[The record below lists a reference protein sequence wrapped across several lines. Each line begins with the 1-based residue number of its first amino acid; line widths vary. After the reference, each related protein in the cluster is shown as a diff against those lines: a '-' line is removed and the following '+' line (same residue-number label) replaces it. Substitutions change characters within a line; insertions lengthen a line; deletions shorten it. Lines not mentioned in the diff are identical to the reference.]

1 MANNIK
7 GITIEFDGKVSKLQ
21 KALSTVKKASSD
33 TFKELNKINNG
44 LKFNPSNIELI
55 GMKHKKLQDRVKET
69 ADKLELLKSADEKAK
84 AQLAKGDLSQ
94 DEYNKL
100 RREIIETESKL
111 KNFKKEVESLPNV
124 KIEALGAKFEQ
135 VGKKLE
141 KVGSKITSIGTELTT
156 KLTLPLVGI
165 GTVSFKSAADLQ
177 DAMGATE
184 QIFGDASD
192 SMKDWASGIE
202 SYYGIAEGE
211 ALEYSNTMGAML
223 QNIGGLSET
232 EAAKQAQTLTE
243 LAGDLSAMFG
253 GSTQDAINAL
263 TGALKGNTTMLDNY
277 GMGVNDATIKAKA
290 FEMGLYS
297 GTGAMDLQTKQA
309 ATLALI
315 MEQTGAAQG
324 QASRESDGASGSM
337 KALTTT
343 IKDLSTNIGEVLLPI
358 ITPMIQKISE
368 WIEKF
373 KALSPETQ
381 NMIVKI
387 GLTAAVI
394 GPLLVVLGTLIT
406 TIGKVSI
413 ALKGIMLFANANPF
427 ILLATGI
434 AAAVALIVKN
444 WDAIKAKTSEVWNS
458 VYTTISTK
466 IKNAKNKV
474 KSVVDSIKGFF
485 NFKFKW
491 PSIPMPHFGISPR
504 GWKIGDLL
512 KGSIPKLGIKWY
524 AQGGIF
530 DNPSLIGVGEAG
542 SEAVIPT
549 HKLDKFL
556 EEGVNRVLNRVNG
569 NQGQGIVI
577 NVNEMN
583 VRDDNDIRLLAEE
596 VLRRIDLKTNR
607 KANAGGLA

>member
-1 MANNIK
+1 MAGKIK
-7 GITIEFDGKVSKLQ
+7 GITIEFDGDVSKLQ
-21 KALSTVKKASSD
+21 KSLKKVDKASSQAYRTLKD
-33 TFKELNKINNG
+33 IDKA
-44 LKFNPSNIELI
+44 LKFNPGNTELI
-55 GMKHKKLQDRVKET
+55 AQKQRQLQKQLEASKTKLKALKDADSEMKKQLEAGNLGQDKYDELQ
-69 ADKLELLKSADEKAK
+69 
-84 AQLAKGDLSQ
+84 
-94 DEYNKL
+94 
-100 RREIIETESKL
+100 REIIKSESKIKHFQGEINKL
-111 KNFKKEVESLPNV
+111 NPSNVEKLASSFD
-124 KIEALGAKFEQ
+124 K
-135 VGKKLE
+135 VGKKLQG
-141 KVGSKITSIGTELTT
+141 VGKKISSFGKELST
-156 KLTLPLVGI
+156 KLTLPLAGI
-165 GTVSFKSAADLQ
+165 GTVAFKSAANLE

-184 QIFGDASD
+184 QIFGDASE
-192 SMKDWASGIE
+192 SMKDWASSIE

-223 QNIGGLSET
+223 QNIGGLSEQ
-232 EAAKQAQTLTE
+232 EAAKQAQILTE

-263 TGALKGNTTMLDNY
+263 TGALKGNNTMLDNY

-297 GTGAMDLQTKQA
+297 GTGAIDLQTKQA

-381 NMIVKI
+381 NIIVKI
-387 GLTAAVI
+387 GLAAAAI
-394 GPLLVVLGTLIT
+394 GPLLIVLGTLIT
-406 TIGKVSI
+406 TISKVST
-413 ALKGIMLFANANPF
+413 ALKGIMLFVNANPF
-427 ILLATGI
+427 VLLAAGI
-434 AAAVALIVKN
+434 ATAVALIVKN
-444 WDAIKAKTSEVWNS
+444 WDTIKAKTSEVWNG

-466 IKNAKNKV
+466 ITNAKNKV

-485 NFKFKW
+485 SFKFKW

-512 KGSIPKLGIKWY
+512 KGSIPKLGIDWY

-530 DNPSLIGVGEAG
+530 DQPSVIGVGEAG
-542 SEAVIPT
+542 QEAVLPT

-556 EEGVNRVLNRVNG
+556 EEAVSRVSG
-569 NQGQGIVI
+569 QGQGSGITI
-577 NVNEMN
+577 NIENAV
-583 VRDDNDIRLLAEE
+583 VREESDIRRIAEE
-596 VLRRIDLKTNR
+596 VNRLFEVKKNRLRS
-607 KANAGGLA
+607 AGGIA